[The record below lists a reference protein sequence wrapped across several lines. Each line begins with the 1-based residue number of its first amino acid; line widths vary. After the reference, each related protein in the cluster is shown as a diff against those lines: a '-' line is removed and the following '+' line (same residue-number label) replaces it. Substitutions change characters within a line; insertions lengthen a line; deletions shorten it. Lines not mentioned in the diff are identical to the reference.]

1 MNKKLHGI
9 LEIVLASVLVIV
21 GFIVTLKI
29 EILQDYIM
37 WVMIVFFLIK
47 VGLVVI
53 KYFAYESSLLYTII
67 HGSLHGIIIILMII
81 FNADPSKMAYVVGAS
96 CVADVVANIA
106 KAIIYRKSNR
116 TESFFGMENI
126 ICVLFIFLM
135 FSGQESDIA
144 TNVIL
149 GCLVL
154 YKGLANLVSNMY
166 VKKVISITDLGK
178 ALNRVHGLDIFFG
191 LFIILLLTSFIL
203 PHVEDSIKDAGDA
216 WWYCFALITTTGF
229 GDLTVTTTT
238 GRILSVIIGFYG
250 IIIVSLLTSS
260 IVIYISDIN
269 KREEREKRSEEE
281 AKKLESYT
289 FSSEYSKKTT
299 AGKPAEKQVEQMN
312 LFAAANA
319 KTLKAPKKPKEVK
332 EEPAKEPTKENKESK
347 PKRTVK
353 KEAN

>member
-1 MNKKLHGI
+1 MSKKLHAI
-9 LEIVLASVLVIV
+9 LEIALAAILVII

-29 EILQDYIM
+29 EVLQDYII

-53 KYFAYESSLLYTII
+53 KYFAYESSLVYTVI
-67 HGSLHGIIIILMII
+67 HGSLHGIIIILMFI
-81 FNADPSKMAYVVGAS
+81 FKADATKMAYVVGAS
-96 CVADVVANIA
+96 CVADVVSNIV
-106 KAIIYRKSNR
+106 KAIIYRKSNK

-126 ICVLFIFLM
+126 ICLLFIFLM
-135 FSGQESDIA
+135 FSGQESDVA
-144 TNVIL
+144 TSVIF

-154 YKGLANLVSNMY
+154 YRGLANLISNMY
-166 VKKVISITDLGK
+166 VKKIISITDLGK

-260 IVIYISDIN
+260 IVVYITEIN
-269 KREEREKRSEEE
+269 KKEEEKALREQRSLEE
-281 AKKLESYT
+281 AKKLESYNLT
-289 FSSEYSKKTT
+289 VEPSKKN
-299 AGKPAEKQVEQMN
+299 ANAKPVEQMN
-312 LFAAANA
+312 LFAASKA
-319 KTLKAPKKPKEVK
+319 KTPRKPKENKK
-332 EEPAKEPTKENKESK
+332 EIT
-347 PKRTVK
+347 K
-353 KEAN
+353 KEANK

>member
-9 LEIVLASVLVIV
+9 LEIVLAAILVII
-21 GFIVTLKI
+21 GFIFALKI
-29 EILQDYIM
+29 ELLQDYIM

-81 FNADPSKMAYVVGAS
+81 FNADSTKMAYIVGAS
-96 CVADVVANIA
+96 CIADVISNVV
-106 KAIIYRKSNR
+106 KAVVYRKSNR

-126 ICVLFIFLM
+126 ICVLFVFLM

-203 PHVEDSIKDAGDA
+203 PHVEDSIVTAGDA

-238 GRILSVIIGFYG
+238 GRVLSVIIGFYG

-289 FSSEYSKKTT
+289 FSEEYSKKTI

-312 LFAAANA
+312 LFAATNA
-319 KTLKAPKKPKEVK
+319 KTPKAPRKPKETK
-332 EEPAKEPTKENKESK
+332 EPAKENKESK
-347 PKRTVK
+347 PKKVTK
-353 KEAN
+353 KEAK

>member
-9 LEIVLASVLVIV
+9 LEIVLAALLVVV

-29 EILQDYIM
+29 EFLQDYII

-53 KYFAYESSLLYTII
+53 KYFAYESSLVYTII

-106 KAIIYRKSNR
+106 KAIIYRKSSR

-203 PHVEDSIKDAGDA
+203 PHVEDSIVTAGDA

-269 KREEREKRSEEE
+269 KKEEREKRSVEE

-289 FSSEYSKKTT
+289 FSEEYSKKTT
-299 AGKPAEKQVEQMN
+299 TNNKPVEKQTEQMN
-312 LFAAANA
+312 LFAATNA
-319 KTLKAPKKPKEVK
+319 KTPKAPRKSKETK
-332 EEPAKEPTKENKESK
+332 EPAKENKESK
-347 PKRTVK
+347 PKKVTK